1 MVRFNVRGRAYRKLH
16 GGLFATANPFRR
28 SDESVPWRTGD
39 ESILLLAGFLKDG
52 AQVPT
57 ALFQL
62 HARRIVVDVLSTLS
76 RGGPETTR
84 FHYWPVFLR
93 TARKSHPLASSCMRA
108 GS

>member
-28 SDESVPWRTGD
+28 SGESVPWRTGD
-39 ESILLLAGFLKDG
+39 GSILLLAGSREDR

-62 HARRIVVDVLSTLS
+62 HARRIVLALRQLSDHALRAVGQVRARRVQVDDEV
-76 RGGPETTR
+76 
-84 FHYWPVFLR
+84 
-93 TARKSHPLASSCMRA
+93 AAD
-108 GS
+108 